1 MRARWLWYFAK
12 RATVIRRRHKIA
24 IVACQKSCATGRRL
38 AIPSARQSLP
48 SNRPLHTV
56 LCDQRECLQYVSQL
70 FVVGLV
76 MCPSRRQKQ
85 MRRSVPTTWT
95 MIFTA
100 DPCLVLFE
108 VLVIFVF
115 FCNRLMLALSLFIP
129 YNVLGVLSFIVN
141 SVSL

>member
-1 MRARWLWYFAK
+1 M
-12 RATVIRRRHKIA
+12 IRRRHKIA
-24 IVACQKSCATGRRL
+24 IVACRKSCATGRRAIV
-38 AIPSARQSLP
+38 AIPSARHSLP

-56 LCDQRECLQYVSQL
+56 FCDQRECLQYVSQL

-85 MRRSVPTTWT
+85 MRRSVPTTGT

-115 FCNRLMLALSLFIP
+115 L
-129 YNVLGVLSFIVN
+129 
-141 SVSL
+141 